1 METVCICQS
10 CFIDL
15 DGVQMRE
22 YFAQVL
28 TISVGTHA
36 KVIGALYTF
45 TLSIC
50 AGHSSTVAHDQAS
63 SGQACLQLLN
73 AATDS

>member
-15 DGVQMRE
+15 DRVHMRE
-22 YFAQVL
+22 YFADVL
-28 TISVGTHA
+28 MVSVGSHS
-36 KVIGALYTF
+36 KFLGALYTF

-50 AGHSSTVAHDQAS
+50 AGH
-63 SGQACLQLLN
+63 
-73 AATDS
+73 

>member
-22 YFAQVL
+22 YFADVL
-28 TISVGTHA
+28 MVSVGTHS
-36 KVIGALYTF
+36 KFLGALYTF

-50 AGHSSTVAHDQAS
+50 AGHSSTDARDQA
-63 SGQACLQLLN
+63 
-73 AATDS
+73 